1 MIIKVAKCDKCIY
14 KDDCSGIS
22 ISAQTTKSC
31 ALLMIMIYMKKMK
44 EKIVNRLTD
53 GI

>member
-22 ISAQTTKSC
+22 ISAQTTKELC
-31 ALLMIMIYMKKMK
+31 ITNDYDLY
-44 EKIVNRLTD
+44 EED
-53 GI
+53 EGE